1 MFEYNYY
8 PVLLDLGFFKIY
20 TWGFIV
26 ALGFLISIILA
37 KKYSGIKDNHVYN
50 IGLLAVIGGI
60 VGGRLGYFLYYPSE
74 FGFFNMLKVWDGGMS
89 IFGGLVLSL
98 LFIIIYLIANK
109 IKILRTLD
117 KLIIFGVIGFI
128 IGRIGCVF
136 GDGGHL
142 GKQTNLFFG
151 FVYEGVG
158 RHLTALYEIIFFLAL
173 FFVLFWLRKKY
184 SFKIGL
190 QFSVFLIFYGLFR
203 FFIDFLRADILYYGL
218 TVAQYLSIISFVI
231 GLIIFRRSMK

>member
-1 MFEYNYY
+1 MFEYSYY
-8 PVLLDLGFFKIY
+8 PVLLDLGFFKVY

-26 ALGFLISIILA
+26 ALGFLVSILLA
-37 KKYSGIKDNHVYN
+37 KKYSGISDTHIYN

-60 VGGRLGYFLYYPSE
+60 IGGRLGYFLYYPSE
-74 FGFFNMLKVWDGGMS
+74 FGFFNMLKIWDGGMS

-98 LFIIIYLIANK
+98 LFIIVYLAVNK
-109 IKILRTLD
+109 IKILRAID
-117 KLIIFGVIGFI
+117 KLMIFAVIGFI

-151 FVYEGVG
+151 FIYQGVG

-173 FFVLFWLRKKY
+173 FFVLLYLRKKY

-190 QFSVFLIFYGLFR
+190 QFSVFLVFYGLFR
-203 FFIDFLRADILYYGL
+203 FFIDFLRTDTIYYGL
-218 TVAQYLSIISFVI
+218 TVAQYLSIASFLI
-231 GLIIFRRSMK
+231 GLIIFWRFVK